1 MKGQVEHL
9 INQLKKFRSNPEKER
24 YKETESGAGE
34 GEREGW
40 NKRKRIKDKEI
51 KS

>member
-34 GEREGW
+34 GEREGG
-40 NKRKRIKDKEI
+40 IKERELKT
-51 KS
+51 KK